1 MKSFSMGLSY
11 LRAEALKTGFII
23 ESDKD
28 DVLVERISQVLR
40 TLSAEAAEQADAMT
54 SEGQARKP
62 GGEEVAEAV
71 APVVTGFE
79 TSIEE
84 EEEEEIV
91 SEAESEEDESS
102 TDQGTE
108 REA

>member
-40 TLSAEAAEQADAMT
+40 TLSVEAAEQADAMT
-54 SEGQARKP
+54 LEGQARKP
-62 GGEEVAEAV
+62 GAEKPDVTEEMVAASFEATVAEF
-71 APVVTGFE
+71 G

-84 EEEEEIV
+84 EEEEV
-91 SEAESEEDESS
+91 F
-102 TDQGTE
+102 QK
-108 REA
+108 RY